1 MYLAIFIYFL
11 RRLFRRV
18 LVPARKSRRK
28 PGSKY
33 PCHINLF
40 QIDSMGR
47 LGRFYHVGPEL
58 MLNERTRS
66 AAEDYLEKNYGKVFS
81 ELGDWITGI
90 GTDDEA
96 DGSFQDLLEQVP
108 EEDRILF
115 KQECRKMVFAVKKVI
130 SGLDRK
136 VV

>member
-18 LVPARKSRRK
+18 LVPARKARRK

-40 QIDSMGR
+40 QIDGMWR
-47 LGRFYHVGPEL
+47 LGRFYHVGPVL

-90 GTDDEA
+90 GTDDED
-96 DGSFQDLLEQVP
+96 DGYFHELLDLVP
-108 EEDRILF
+108 DKERDRFLHLC
-115 KQECRKMVFAVKKVI
+115 QSMVFDVRKLI
-130 SGLDRK
+130 SRMDNA
-136 VV
+136 